1 MMDLK
6 ELQKWFE
13 CEPKWLQDCLRR
25 LIEKSLLSQKDYT
38 DLLAICKDEAT
49 GKNVNF
55 SGIQEGSLVL
65 QQSTKTIRLES
76 IANISGINALCSDK
90 PLTFG
95 KEPIC
100 IIYGRNGSGKS
111 GYVRLLKHA
120 CGVKNPGNLLSNVF
134 MDKTQPLT
142 AEFTFAVEDKRKSFK
157 WTGEPIAD
165 LRGIEIYDTACGLVY
180 INEENEV
187 AYEPWILYLFTQL
200 TEACTKLASLIN
212 AEIDGMIS
220 SKPNFPSVYELT
232 QAFIWYTNI
241 SESTTHSEVEKETAW
256 TPADK
261 EELNEIN
268 KRLIETKPSE
278 KASDLRRQ
286 AHLIKELVYD
296 LKNLTKSLKDPKCNE
311 YIKVKKDA
319 LEKRKA
325 ADEDAAKVFSRA
337 PLAGIGSET
346 WRLLWEAA
354 RKYSNEHAYKTKVF
368 PYVTTDARCV
378 LCQRKLDQE
387 SIDRFVSFEEYVK
400 GELQQIALEAEQ
412 KFKTSFEL
420 LPDVPTAEMITMRIE
435 AARISDQ
442 DTRAMVIEYAK
453 KIAARKQTV
462 LSACKITDISALPE
476 KTALISLVQIARILY
491 KKARSYDQDA
501 AGLNRPKLEQRCREL
516 KAREWLNQQLQTINK
531 EIVRLTAIKQLK
543 NALNLTKTTALSR
556 RKSILTEELIT
567 NAYIQRFH
575 DELRGLMAK
584 NISIDLEK
592 TRTEVG
598 RVYHHIFL
606 KNANVNVGTMEI
618 LSEGE
623 FRIVSLAAFLA
634 DTEGRGSKT
643 TFIFDDPISSLD
655 HVYERVTAQRLIKLS
670 MTRQVIVFTH
680 RLSLVGYLRK
690 YAEKNKIKPEIV
702 CLSCYRTGQ
711 ISDLPINLKNTNRA
725 VNDLLNK
732 PIADAKKAFKKG
744 DDIVYE
750 NVARNI
756 CINIRVLI
764 ERIVEMDLLNEVVR
778 RFSEEVNTKGKIGA
792 LAKITEE
799 DCSFVDEYMTKYSMY
814 EHSQSE
820 EVIIPLPPPDEIE
833 SDLNEIKRFIE
844 NVRSRNK

>member
-1 MMDLK
+1 MDFD
-6 ELQKWFE
+6 ELWKWFE
-13 CEPKWLQDCLRR
+13 DRPKWLQDCARR
-25 LIEKSLLSQKDYT
+25 LIEKGLLLQKDYI
-38 DLLAICKDEAT
+38 DLLAICKDEAI
-49 GKNVNF
+49 GENVNF
-55 SGIQEGSLVL
+55 SGIPEGSLAL
-65 QQSTKTIRLES
+65 QESTKPIRLES

-90 PLTFG
+90 PLDFG

-134 MDKTQPLT
+134 MTNNQPHT
-142 AEFTFAVEDKRKSFK
+142 AELTFTEEAKKKSSK
-157 WTGEPIAD
+157 WSGEPIAE

-180 INEENEV
+180 INKENEV

-200 TEACTKLASLIN
+200 TEACTNLASRIN
-212 AEIDGMIS
+212 EEIDGMVS
-220 SKPNFPSVYELT
+220 SKPDFPSEYET
-232 QAFIWYTNI
+232 TEASIWYTNI
-241 SESTTHSEVEKETAW
+241 SESTTQSEVEKKTAW
-256 TPADK
+256 TSADK
-261 EELNEIN
+261 EELNEMN

-278 KASDLRRQ
+278 KAGDLRRQ
-286 AHLIKELVYD
+286 AHSIKELVYD
-296 LKNLTKSLKDPKCNE
+296 LKNLTKSFKDPKCNE

-319 LEKRKA
+319 LEKRKV

-337 PLAGIGSET
+337 PLAGIGSKT

-354 RKYSNEHAYKTKVF
+354 RKYSNEYAYKTQVF
-368 PYVTTDARCV
+368 PYITTDARCV
-378 LCQRKLDQE
+378 LCQRKLDLE
-387 SIDRFVSFEEYVK
+387 SIDRFVSFEEYIK

-420 LPDVPTAEMITMRIE
+420 LPDVPTAEMITMKIE

-442 DTRAMVIEYAK
+442 DTLAMVTKYTK

-462 LSACKITDISALPE
+462 LNACRMTDISALPG
-476 KTALISLVQIARILY
+476 KTALISLVQIARIIY
-491 KKARSYDQDA
+491 KKARSYDKDA
-501 AGLNRPKLEQRCREL
+501 AGQNRPKLEQRSREL
-516 KAREWLNQQLQTINK
+516 KAREWLNQQRQTINK
-531 EIVRLTAIKQLK
+531 EIVRLTVIKQLK
-543 NALNLTKTTALSR
+543 DALDLTNTTALSR
-556 RKSILTEELIT
+556 RKSNLTEELIT

-575 DELRGLMAK
+575 NELIGLEAK
-584 NISIDLEK
+584 HISVDLEK

-598 RVYHHIFL
+598 KVYHRIFL
-606 KNANVNVGTMEI
+606 KNTNVDVGTMEI

-655 HVYERVTAQRLIKLS
+655 NRYEEVTAQRLVRLS
-670 MTRQVIVFTH
+670 MNRQVIVFTH
-680 RLSLVGYLRK
+680 RLSLVGYLTK
-690 YAEKNKIKPEIV
+690 YAEKNKIKSEIV

-711 ISDLPINLKNTNRA
+711 VTDLPINLKRTDKA

-732 PIADAKKAFKKG
+732 RLADAKKAFKNG

-750 NVARNI
+750 NVARSI
-756 CINIRVLI
+756 CIDIRVLI
-764 ERIVEMDLLNEVVR
+764 ERMVEMDLLNEVVR
-778 RFSEEVNTKGKIGA
+778 RFCEEVNTKGKISA

-799 DCSFVDEYMTKYSMY
+799 DCSFVDEYMTKYSRY

-820 EVIIPLPPPDEIE
+820 EVIIPLPLPDEIE
-833 SDLNEIKRFIE
+833 SDLNKIKRFIE
-844 NVRSRNK
+844 NVRNRNK

>member
-1 MMDLK
+1 MDLK
-6 ELQKWFE
+6 ELQNWFE
-13 CEPKWLQDCLRR
+13 SEPKWLQDCLRR

-38 DLLAICKDEAT
+38 DLLAICKDEAI

-55 SGIQEGSLVL
+55 SGIQEGSLAL

-76 IANISGINALCSDK
+76 IENISGINALCSDK

-134 MDKTQPLT
+134 MTETQPLT
-142 AEFTFAVEDKRKSFK
+142 AEFTFTVEAKKKSSK

-165 LRGIEIYDTACGLVY
+165 LRGIEIYDNACGLVY
-180 INEENEV
+180 IKEENEV

-200 TEACTKLASLIN
+200 TEACTNLASLIKV
-212 AEIDGMIS
+212 EIDGMIS

-232 QAFIWYTNI
+232 PAFIWYTNI

-261 EELNEIN
+261 EELNEMN

-278 KASDLRRQ
+278 KASDLRKQ
-286 AHLIKELVYD
+286 VHLIKELVFD

-354 RKYSNEHAYKTKVF
+354 RKYSNEHAYKMQVF

-387 SIDRFVSFEEYVK
+387 SIDRFVSFEEYIK

-412 KFKTSFEL
+412 KFKTSFVEL
-420 LPDVPTAEMITMRIE
+420 LPDIPTAEIITMRIDT
-435 AARISDQ
+435 AGISDQ
-442 DTRAMVIEYAK
+442 GTKAMVIKYIK
-453 KIAARKQTV
+453 KISARKQTV
-462 LSACKITDISALPE
+462 LNACKITDISALPG

-501 AGLNRPKLEQRCREL
+501 TGLNRPKLEQRCMEL

-531 EIVRLTAIKQLK
+531 EIVRLAAIKQLK
-543 NALNLTKTTALSR
+543 DALDLTKTTTLSR

-575 DELRGLMAK
+575 DELIGLKAK
-584 NISIDLEK
+584 YISVDLKK

-598 RVYHHIFL
+598 RVYHRIFL

-655 HVYERVTAQRLIKLS
+655 HVYEEATAQRLVRLS

-680 RLSLVGYLRK
+680 RLSLVGYLTK
-690 YAEKNKIKPEIV
+690 HAKKNNIKPEVV

-711 ISDLPINLKNTNRA
+711 ITDLPINLKKTDKA
-725 VNDLLNK
+725 VNTLLNK
-732 PIADAKKAFKKG
+732 RLADAKKAFKKG

-750 NVARNI
+750 NEARSI
-756 CINIRVLI
+756 CIDIRVLI
-764 ERIVEMDLLNEVVR
+764 ERIVEMDLLNGVVR
-778 RFSEEVNTKGKIGA
+778 RFCEEVNTKNKIGA

-799 DCSFVDEYMTKYSMY
+799 ECSFVDKYMTKYSSY

-820 EVIIPLPPPDEIE
+820 EVIVPLPPPDEIE

-844 NVRSRNK
+844 NVRNRNK

>member
-1 MMDLK
+1 MDFEK
-6 ELQKWFE
+6 LQKWFE
-13 CEPKWLQDCLRR
+13 SRPKWLQDCVRR
-25 LIEKSLLSQKDYT
+25 LIEKSLLSQKDYI
-38 DLLAICKDEAT
+38 DLLAICKDEAI

-55 SGIQEGSLVL
+55 FGIPEGSLAL
-65 QQSTKTIRLES
+65 QESTKLIRLES

-90 PLTFG
+90 PLDFG

-134 MDKTQPLT
+134 MADNQPHT
-142 AEFTFAVEDKRKSFK
+142 AELTFTEEAKKKSSK
-157 WTGEPIAD
+157 WSGEPIAE

-200 TEACTKLASLIN
+200 TEACTNLASLIN

-220 SKPNFPSVYELT
+220 SKPDFPSVYEST
-232 QAFIWYTNI
+232 TASIWYTNI
-241 SESTTHSEVEKETAW
+241 SESTTQSEVEKETAW
-256 TPADK
+256 RSADK
-261 EELNEIN
+261 EELNETN

-278 KASDLRRQ
+278 KAGDLRRQ

-296 LKNLTKSLKDPKCNE
+296 LKNLAKSLKDPKCNE
-311 YIKVKKDA
+311 YIKAKKDA
-319 LEKRKA
+319 LEKRKV

-354 RKYSNEHAYKTKVF
+354 RKYSNEHAYKTQVF

-442 DTRAMVIEYAK
+442 DTRVMVTKYAK

-462 LSACKITDISALPE
+462 LNACRMTDISALPG

-501 AGLNRPKLEQRCREL
+501 AGQNRPKLEQRSREL
-516 KAREWLNQQLQTINK
+516 KAREWLNQQRQTINK
-531 EIVRLTAIKQLK
+531 EIVRFTAIKQLK
-543 NALNLTKTTALSR
+543 DALDLTNTTALSR
-556 RKSILTEELIT
+556 RKSSLAEELIT

-575 DELRGLMAK
+575 DELIELKAK
-584 NISIDLEK
+584 HISVDLEK

-598 RVYHHIFL
+598 RVYHRIFL
-606 KNANVNVGTMEI
+606 KNANVDVGTMEI

-655 HVYERVTAQRLIKLS
+655 HVYEEVTAQRLVRLS

-680 RLSLVGYLRK
+680 RLSLVGYLTK

-711 ISDLPINLKNTNRA
+711 ITDLPINLKRTDRA
-725 VNDLLNK
+725 VNALLNK
-732 PIADAKKAFKKG
+732 RLADAKKAFKKG
-744 DDIVYE
+744 DIVYE
-750 NVARNI
+750 NVARSI
-756 CINIRVLI
+756 CSDIRVLI
-764 ERIVEMDLLNEVVR
+764 ERMVEMDLLNEVVR
-778 RFSEEVNTKGKIGA
+778 RFCEEVNTKGKIGA
-792 LAKITEE
+792 LAKITKD
-799 DCSFVDEYMTKYSMY
+799 DCSFVDEYMTKYSRY

-844 NVRSRNK
+844 NVRSRNKR